1 MSQAIELQIPAEIV
15 ERAEQIAKESNR
27 SIETVLI
34 EALSLLFGS
43 SEAEISPKDLQNYT
57 DERLWAIVYQNLAW
71 PQEVRLRELLALGKA
86 GQLSEKE
93 KASLEQLIKH
103 VDHLTLIRST
113 AMLLLKQ
120 RGYDVE
126 ARFSLGA

>member
-1 MSQAIELQIPAEIV
+1 MSQAIELQVPAEIV

-57 DERLWAIVYQNLAW
+57 DERLWALVYQNLAW

-86 GQLSEKE
+86 GQLNEKE

-126 ARFSLGA
+126 ARLSLGM